1 MRHAQTILLLLAGLF
16 LIAPLSL
23 AADWN
28 FAPRLAITAAP
39 TAGVFHHLEGA
50 GRKHIAVSDDQ
61 IAVVWEDNSSGDPQ
75 VYLSYKARTAPG
87 FVAAVR
93 VSSGQEAYEPA
104 ITALSGNRFV
114 VVYEQDGA
122 VYARLLSSQGLSE
135 ELKLSS
141 DNAAGQ
147 ASIAS
152 YQDEVLAVWREKV
165 KRQYALK
172 VGRLSADGANQ
183 VQLDQHYQVEKEW
196 IDTPLLKPTI
206 TMNPSTV
213 CIAWED
219 RRAGHTRLLVST
231 SDRVDVRFSSPAFLN
246 EFYSNRNEYD
256 KGNGVT
262 RVAITGFAE
271 DEVLAT
277 WMDKRTGG
285 KGYAIYAALGSS
297 GGVEFGPNEKVQ
309 SSKGDEL
316 AHYNPAVAGNA
327 EGYFVV
333 AWDDFRNGNSDIWLS
348 HYNEDSEWNTDFS
361 PPPASGSGEQTHA
374 SIALD
379 NRGVLH
385 LLWIE
390 RTESNAPSRLWYSS
404 AQML

>member
-1 MRHAQTILLLLAGLF
+1 MRRAQPILLLLAGLF
-16 LIAPLSL
+16 LVAPLNL

-28 FAPRLAITAAP
+28 FASRLAVTAAP

-50 GRKHIAVSDDQ
+50 GRKHIAVSDEQ

-75 VYLSYKARTAPG
+75 VYLSYKARSAQS
-87 FVAAVR
+87 FAAAVR

-104 ITALSGNRFV
+104 VAALTGNRFV

-152 YQDEVLAVWREKV
+152 YQDEILAVWREKY

-172 VGRLSADGANQ
+172 VGRLSIDGANQ
-183 VQLDQHYQVEKEW
+183 MQLDHSYQVEETW

-213 CIAWED
+213 CLAWED

-231 SDRVDVRFSSPAFLN
+231 SDRVDVRFSSPASLN

-262 RVAITGFAE
+262 RVAIAGFAE
-271 DEVLAT
+271 DEVLAA

-309 SSKGDEL
+309 SNKGDEL
-316 AHYNPAVAGNA
+316 PHYNPAVAGNE

-348 HYNEDSEWNTDFS
+348 HYNEDSEWNSDFS
-361 PPPASGSGEQTHA
+361 PSPASGSGEQTHA

-379 NRGVLH
+379 NKGTLH

-390 RTESNAPSRLWYSS
+390 RAESNAPSQLWYSS
-404 AQML
+404 AEML